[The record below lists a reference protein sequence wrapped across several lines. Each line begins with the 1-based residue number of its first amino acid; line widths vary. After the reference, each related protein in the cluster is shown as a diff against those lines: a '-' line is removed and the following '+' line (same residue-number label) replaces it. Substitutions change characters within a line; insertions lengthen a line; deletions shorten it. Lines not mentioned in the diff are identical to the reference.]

1 MALPDFSLYDKMK
14 GLVSVCLFSTVY
26 YSVGDDGG

>member
-14 GLVSVCLFSTVY
+14 GLVSVCLFGTVC
-26 YSVGDDGG
+26 YSACDDGG